1 MHKTKCSVYADAV
14 DTLRWRTFV
23 PFVKNHITHK
33 GKSEWVTGTVGFE
46 LIPLLLLCHILHLWH
61 TDLSIIR
68 RGHSF
73 WKFPFLT
80 VGRFWHCDQNKDT
93 DLIYV
98 VHLVQLVFFLF
109 SLNRT
114 QRHLLTPP
122 AFKPKK
128 TKATTVV
135 AVSDECTFLIVRAA
149 VTNSEAWAL
158 PEGRRRRWQSA
169 LCSDVQWKET
179 KTFKMNLT
187 AFKPRQDP
195 VHQTA
200 TRLKYWDRDKD
211 KRFLWT
217 VTETRSPSKCV
228 LYWIRIQFLW
238 PLHFTLELHTTARA
252 GFKPAIFW

>member
-1 MHKTKCSVYADAV
+1 MSDRYCWIWVNSSFTHVSYLTFVTHRSVYNKE
-14 DTLRWRTFV
+14 RTFFLKISISDRRQV
-23 PFVKNHITHK
+23 LTFWP
-33 GKSEWVTGTVGFE
+33 EQRYR
-46 LIPLLLLCHILHLWH
+46 P
-61 TDLSIIR
+61 DLSGSPGSTR
-68 RGHSF
+68 
-73 WKFPFLT
+73 
-80 VGRFWHCDQNKDT
+80 
-93 DLIYV
+93 
-98 VHLVQLVFFLF
+98 FFLF

-179 KTFKMNLT
+179 KTFKINLT

-238 PLHFTLELHTTARA
+238 PLHFTLELTSLLPLAL
-252 GFKPAIFW
+252 PLPVD